1 MPCWLRNLYC
11 HCSSL
16 LALCSAWHCATCVF
30 AKRNPLPFMTV
41 HTGWDTTSCRTGL
54 TSSAGSVLPWGRG
67 WGLRCWNPAFEVGS
81 MELLLVWVWVWLHM
95 CLPHPSLRRSE
106 VTILYMYNIE
116 FYTQIIDRVVE
127 YTMLIFTTLLIAITI
142 SLVLQEWCEE
152 WWSVKV
158 NRLTS
163 VYVYYV
169 LLVSMDW
176 CQEHSWLT

>member
-1 MPCWLRNLYC
+1 
-11 HCSSL
+11 
-16 LALCSAWHCATCVF
+16 
-30 AKRNPLPFMTV
+30 
-41 HTGWDTTSCRTGL
+41 
-54 TSSAGSVLPWGRG
+54 
-67 WGLRCWNPAFEVGS
+67 
-81 MELLLVWVWVWLHM
+81 
-95 CLPHPSLRRSE
+95 
-106 VTILYMYNIE
+106 MYNIE

-169 LLVSMDW
+169 LLVSMD
-176 CQEHSWLT
+176 